1 MKKSVYQT
9 ICDNITGGILDPA
22 FSLPEENPDPSGL
35 RFAAGALDGMY
46 MYHMN
51 QGGLSAKEAKKMARA
66 LKCAGA
72 GDYEGTDS
80 LFAEWTK
87 DNRAVSI
94 VDELQKH
101 VIDHARVLAPGNVF
115 RTALSLVTRSTH
127 VECVKIG
134 LELLEL
140 LQISNENVKDII
152 RRIGLCEEF
161 TLFVVWNMM
170 KWENG
175 NEEIFRLAKKV
186 HSWGRI
192 HAVERLQPE
201 TEEIRRWLLMEGT
214 VNGVVNAYSSLTCW
228 EKSRA
233 EAVLSGHPTGEE
245 YKALGTLIEGLLD
258 EGPAPGIS
266 QIGNAEEILQRFLDI
281 SANYGHTVQ
290 NDGLILSIRQWMEEN
305 KEHKAEDS
313 FDGK

>member
-9 ICDNITGGILDPA
+9 ICDNITDGVLDPA
-22 FSLPEENPDPSGL
+22 FSIPEEDPDPSGL
-35 RFAAGALDGMY
+35 RFAAGALDGIC
-46 MYHMN
+46 MYHGK
-51 QGGLSAKEAKKMARA
+51 QGGLTAKEAKKMARA

-72 GDYEGTDS
+72 GDYEGTDA

-94 VDELQKH
+94 VDELQKY
-101 VIDHARVLAPGNVF
+101 VIDHARVLDSGNVF

-127 VECVKIG
+127 IECVKIG

-140 LQISNENVKDII
+140 LQISNKNVKEII
-152 RRIGLCEEF
+152 RRTGLCEEF

-192 HAVERLQPE
+192 HAVERLQPD
-201 TEEIRRWLLMEGT
+201 TEEIRCWLLMEGT
-214 VNGVVNAYSSLTCW
+214 VNGVLNSYSSLACW
-228 EKSRA
+228 QKSRA
-233 EAVLSGHPTGEE
+233 EAVLFGHPTVEE
-245 YKALGTLIEGLLD
+245 YKAIGMMIEGLLD

-266 QIGNAEEILQRFLDI
+266 QLGNAEEILQRFLDI
-281 SANYGHTVQ
+281 SANYDRTVQ
-290 NDGLILSIRQWMEEN
+290 NDELILSIRQWMEEN

>member
-1 MKKSVYQT
+1 MKKSIYQT
-9 ICDNITGGILDPA
+9 ICDNITGGILDPY
-22 FSLPEENPDPSGL
+22 FSLPEENPAPSGL
-35 RFAAGALDGMY
+35 RLAAGAWDGMY
-46 MYHMN
+46 MYHGR
-51 QGGLSAKEAKKMARA
+51 QVGLSAKEAKKMARA

-72 GDYEGTDS
+72 GDYEGADA

-87 DNRAVSI
+87 DNNAVRI
-94 VDELQKH
+94 IDELQKY

-115 RTALSLVTRSTH
+115 RTALSLVTRSAH

-134 LELLEL
+134 LELLEIL
-140 LQISNENVKDII
+140 KSSNENVKDII
-152 RRIGLCEEF
+152 RRTGLCEEF

-214 VNGVVNAYSSLTCW
+214 VNGVMNAYSSLTCW

-266 QIGNAEEILQRFLDI
+266 QIGNAEEVLQRFLDI
-281 SANYGHTVQ
+281 SANYDRTVQ
-290 NDGLILSIRQWMEEN
+290 NDELILSIRQWMEEN